1 MTESTDYP
9 YNKVNILPK
18 VEGFRAVPRDP
29 ESKAHILYQTT
40 SQAYGQVA
48 LEVNFCFLI
57 FTTGQSDKIR
67 VASAASPTQTDYKQV
82 SRNM

>member
-48 LEVNFCFLI
+48 LEVKFCFLT
-57 FTTGQSDKIR
+57 FYHRSKRQNSSCQCSVTHSDR
-67 VASAASPTQTDYKQV
+67 L
-82 SRNM
+82 